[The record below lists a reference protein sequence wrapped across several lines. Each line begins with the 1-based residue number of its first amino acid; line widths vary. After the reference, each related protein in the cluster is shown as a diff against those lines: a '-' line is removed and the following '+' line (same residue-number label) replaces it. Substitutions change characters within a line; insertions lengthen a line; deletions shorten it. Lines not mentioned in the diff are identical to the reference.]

1 MASEFSREFFSANR
15 IVKADLHCARQPR
28 EQDLD
33 KIKAELKSLYD
44 ATEVLLDVSVDESLL
59 SGYVL
64 QVGDRVFDNSGRH
77 ALDQM
82 TGDKPDLATLKT
94 RVEDYKPAA
103 NTAEGG
109 TVVSAADGIVTVE
122 GMDRAVYGEIVTFEN
137 GAKGMV
143 ESVEPSHLGIMLFD
157 GAESVGVGTLV
168 TRTGKRAG
176 IPVGEA
182 FLGRVINP
190 LGEPIDGKGAI
201 EAVGYNPI
209 EKQAPGILERQ
220 SVDTPLHTGILSID
234 SMFPIGRGQRE
245 LIIGDRQTGKTSIA
259 TDAILN
265 QKNTGVLCIYVAIG
279 QKASSIARVAGDLQ
293 KHGAMS
299 YTTIVAATAS
309 DSAPLQY
316 IAPYAGTALAEYFM
330 AQGKSV
336 LIVYDD
342 LSKHAVAYRAI
353 SLLLRRSPG
362 REAYPGDVFYLHSRL
377 LERAAKLSNEL
388 GGGSLTALPIIE
400 TQAGDVSAYIP
411 TNVISITD
419 GQIFLETELFHS
431 GVMPAVNPGISVS
444 RVGGNAQIKA
454 MKKVAGT
461 LKLIYSQYREL
472 QSFAQFGS
480 DLDADTKA
488 RLAQGERIVEVLK
501 QNRSAPVPVE
511 KQVAI
516 LYATIHDHLVKVKVP
531 DVAEYEKGLYEYL
544 DNNAAGAAVM
554 ETIRTTGNLD
564 KDTEEQLKSVLTAY
578 TDSFVKAH

>member
-1 MASEFSREFFSANR
+1 MASASE
-15 IVKADLHCARQPR
+15 ILKAYLHCARTP
-28 EQDLD
+28 
-33 KIKAELKSLYD
+33 AEDAVERIRTQLKKQYG
-44 ATEVLLDVSVDESLL
+44 AAEVELTVSVEPDLI

-64 QVGDRVFDNSGRH
+64 QVGDRVFDNSGKS
-77 ALDQM
+77 ALAAITADA
-82 TGDKPDLATLKT
+82 PSLAVMQT

-103 NTAEGG
+103 TTAEGG
-109 TVVSAADGIVTVE
+109 TVISAADGVVDVK
-122 GMDRAVYGEIVTFEN
+122 GMDQAVYGEIVTFDN

-143 ESVEPSHLGIMLFD
+143 ESVEPDHLGIMLFD
-157 GAESVGVGTLV
+157 KIEEVGVGTLV
-168 TRTGKRAG
+168 TRSGKRAG
-176 IPVGEA
+176 IPVGDG
-182 FLGRVINP
+182 FLGRVISP
-190 LGEPIDGKGAI
+190 LGEPIDGKGPI
-201 EAVGYNPI
+201 EAEGYNPI

-220 SVDTPLHTGILSID
+220 SVDTPLHTGILAID

-265 QKNTGVLCIYVAIG
+265 QKDKDVLCIYVAIG

-330 AQGKSV
+330 GKGKSV

-377 LERAAKLSNEL
+377 LERSCRMSDKL
-388 GGGSLTALPIIE
+388 GGGSITALPIVE

-419 GQIFLETELFHS
+419 GQIFLESALFNA
-431 GVMPAVNPGISVS
+431 GNRPAVNVGLSVS
-444 RVGGNAQIKA
+444 RVGGAAQTKA
-454 MKKVAGT
+454 MKKANAN
-461 LKLIYSQYREL
+461 LRIELAQYKDME
-472 QSFAQFGS
+472 SFAQFSS
-480 DLDADTKA
+480 DLDAETRRQLDHGKA
-488 RLAQGERIVEVLK
+488 LTEMLK
-501 QNRSAPVPVE
+501 QPLYQPKSDAEQVVTLVLASHGMLDQLPTAELRAKTSAFVRQFRADVSGTMDKITATGKLEPEMVD
-511 KQVAI
+511 AI
-516 LYATIHDHLVKVKVP
+516 LNAWKAYAGGDSH
-531 DVAEYEKGLYEYL
+531 
-544 DNNAAGAAVM
+544 AV
-554 ETIRTTGNLD
+554 
-564 KDTEEQLKSVLTAY
+564 Q
-578 TDSFVKAH
+578 